1 MCGWSVECMFTIT
14 FTEAHTSVC
23 NEPTVSN
30 SMVHLVV
37 FGLRKGLALVRRMD
51 HQRTKREE
59 TGGNCMEQRTATALS
74 FPNKTGRHPANPH
87 RR

>member
-1 MCGWSVECMFTIT
+1 MFTIT

>member
-1 MCGWSVECMFTIT
+1 MFTIT

-30 SMVHLVV
+30 GMVHLVV

-59 TGGNCMEQRTATALS
+59 TGGNCMEQRTAHLPCLS
-74 FPNKTGRHPANPH
+74 QIKRAGTPPTRIDDV
-87 RR
+87 